1 MFIVYPILLAI
12 PIGLL
17 LGGSFARLG
26 SIQIRWAWLALAGL
40 GVQIVLFSDA
50 VASAV
55 GAAGPALY
63 VGSTLAV
70 FVVVLRNL
78 RVPGFALVAL
88 GAGLNLAAILANGG
102 CMPSSPDALAAVGE
116 LHEPDPGVYSN
127 SCLPETVALAPL
139 TDVLHLPP
147 ELPLAN
153 VFSIGDAVIGAG
165 VAVAIVAGMRSGGRA
180 PDAPETPDAPD
191 APDAPGSGPAP
202 A

>member
-1 MFIVYPILLAI
+1 MFIVYPIFLAV

-26 SIQIRWAWLALAGL
+26 AIQVRWAWLALAGL
-40 GVQIVLFSDA
+40 AVQIVLFSDA

-70 FVVVLRNL
+70 FLVVLRNL
-78 RVPGFALVAL
+78 RVPGFALIAI

-102 CMPSSPDALAAVGE
+102 CMPSSREALAAVGE
-116 LHEPDPGVYSN
+116 LLDLVPGVYSN
-127 SCLPETVALAPL
+127 SCLPDTVALAPL
-139 TDVLHLPP
+139 TDILHLPP

-153 VFSIGDAVIGAG
+153 VFSIGDAVIGFG
-165 VAVAIVAGMRSGGRA
+165 VAVAIVVGMKRGGGSADPELPRA
-180 PDAPETPDAPD
+180 
-191 APDAPGSGPAP
+191 
-202 A
+202 